1 MEDVVPMLSQDGA
14 NGVIGYPSLS
24 ISQGGE
30 ASSVPGERERE
41 RDQVSMCGCHNDALS
56 QRIAGLASISHQD
69 EGIMHV
75 WILTV
80 LSEDRNQ
87 MANRLLSLAWP
98 TLREFSLTWP
108 TLRELILTLPT
119 L

>member
-1 MEDVVPMLSQDGA
+1 M
-14 NGVIGYPSLS
+14 Y
-24 ISQGGE
+24 
-30 ASSVPGERERE
+30 
-41 RDQVSMCGCHNDALS
+41 GCHNDALS

-69 EGIMHV
+69 KGIMHV

-98 TLREFSLTWP
+98 TLREFSLS
-108 TLRELILTLPT
+108 LKKQREELIEYNKKREELSV
-119 L
+119 